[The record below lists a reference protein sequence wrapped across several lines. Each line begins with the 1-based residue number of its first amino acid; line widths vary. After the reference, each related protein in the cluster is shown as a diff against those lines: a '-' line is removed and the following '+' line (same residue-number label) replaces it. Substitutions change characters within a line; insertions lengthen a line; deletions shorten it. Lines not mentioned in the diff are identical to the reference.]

1 VSGAG
6 EGVFLKLVRPDK
18 IQQLHDEHKRLPE
31 ELPVPR
37 SLGLSRELGLMA
49 MQSMAG
55 LTLREALENP
65 SLPLPPPEAVTGL
78 VASLPQPKDRKVR
91 ASIIERVPALAEVV
105 SAALPDVDA
114 EVRRFVDRL
123 GSEDVDELAPVHG
136 DYYEAQI
143 LVDGS
148 SVVGLL
154 DVDTYGL
161 GRPGDDPGVMIG
173 HLALWQTMS
182 SQAERA
188 GSYLA
193 GLLEVWDE
201 THDPSDIR
209 RRAAATLL
217 TLATGPFRVQTADW
231 PGETRARVALA
242 HEWLDRAGR

>member
-1 VSGAG
+1 RIPEGALVVESDDGDRVGVWRVPHDPVLPGLPAAMDPVRTAQLLRDLGGQGTAVSTRLRAYRPGRRAVVSVSGAG

-161 GRPGDDPGVMIG
+161 GRPGDDPG
-173 HLALWQTMS
+173 
-182 SQAERA
+182 
-188 GSYLA
+188 
-193 GLLEVWDE
+193 
-201 THDPSDIR
+201 
-209 RRAAATLL
+209 
-217 TLATGPFRVQTADW
+217 
-231 PGETRARVALA
+231 
-242 HEWLDRAGR
+242 